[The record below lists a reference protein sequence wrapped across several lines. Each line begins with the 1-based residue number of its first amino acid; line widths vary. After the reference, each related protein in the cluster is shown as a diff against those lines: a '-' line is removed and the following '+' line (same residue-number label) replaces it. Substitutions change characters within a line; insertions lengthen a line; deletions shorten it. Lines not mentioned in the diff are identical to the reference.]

1 MSTVLTLTE
10 HRPLRG
16 VRLTS
21 SQAHALT
28 MSQLVTV
35 LPESDGR
42 WCVNADHELVG
53 SVRLD
58 TRGGPIDL
66 HITPKLPVQRL
77 FFLLA
82 YAQGGMDWYREAV
95 QVQQHEALLPAIA
108 HAFARMC
115 ERALGQGVLMG
126 YRTVE
131 ESAHTLRGRMRTAEQ
146 TRHRFGQLLPMEIR
160 YDDHTMDIAENRILF
175 TAARTLLRSPGT
187 APATRSL
194 LRRILVRLAGVTPL
208 PSNQKPPAWQAN
220 RLNIRFHN
228 PLRLAELILNSR
240 SYEFGDHRTLRADG
254 LVLRMWH
261 VFEDFVI
268 RALSES
274 LSSAGGRCRLQDP
287 RFHLDHE
294 RTVQLRPDLVYEPP
308 GFGGPT
314 GVVDAKYKKAKSQG
328 GHTRD
333 LYQML
338 AYCTRLNLT
347 DGHLVY
353 AAAPKTIG
361 DRYRLHGDR
370 GVTVHQHA
378 LDLDTAPEELLAQV
392 DAIAEAVRSSS

>member
-1 MSTVLTLTE
+1 
-10 HRPLRG
+10 
-16 VRLTS
+16 
-21 SQAHALT
+21 
-28 MSQLVTV
+28 
-35 LPESDGR
+35 
-42 WCVNADHELVG
+42 
-53 SVRLD
+53 
-58 TRGGPIDL
+58 
-66 HITPKLPVQRL
+66 
-77 FFLLA
+77 
-82 YAQGGMDWYREAV
+82 
-95 QVQQHEALLPAIA
+95 
-108 HAFARMC
+108 
-115 ERALGQGVLMG
+115 MG

-328 GHTRD
+328 GHTGD